1 MLVVVASPPFDVGL
15 GVGQISELMHT
26 QALIPQLAD
35 KRSNVA
41 VIRGLARPGDI
52 ELHAS
57 PKGPFAQRSRHEP
70 GPVVRYD
77 RRRGR
82 FDLDGPVE
90 GGSHGMA

>member
-1 MLVVVASPPFDVGL
+1 MLVVLASPRFDVGM
-15 GVGQISELMHT
+15 GVGQISELMHI

-35 KRSNVA
+35 KRFNVA
-41 VIRGLARPGDI
+41 VIRGFARPGDI

-57 PKGPFAQRSRHEP
+57 PKGPFFQRPRHEP
-70 GPVVRYD
+70 GPVVRRY

-82 FDLDGPVE
+82 FDPDGPVE